1 MLINDSYADKFP
13 GRKTLFGMIHL
24 AGENPVAQA
33 LEEIALYQEEGVD
46 AAIIENYHGS
56 RADVLQTLRSLPQNL
71 TIKIGVNIL
80 PNEYFYSFRLAQ
92 EYHLDFI
99 QLDYIAGKY
108 QGHAP
113 FKLRDYSA
121 YKLSHPHIAV
131 LGGVWPKY
139 YTPLQGSCLKDDV
152 SEGMTRAEAIVVTGE
167 GTGKET
173 PLPKIQGFRKLL
185 GKHPLLIGAGL
196 SLENAAMQLA
206 FADGAIVGS
215 AFKFHN
221 ETEEAVDRKRV
232 HYLMEIVRAF

>member
-1 MLINDSYADKFP
+1 MLINDSYTDKFP
-13 GRKTLFGMIHL
+13 KKKTIFGMIHL
-24 AGENPVAQA
+24 AGEDPVAQA
-33 LEEIALYQEEGVD
+33 LKEIALYQEEGVD

-56 RADVLQTLRSLPQNL
+56 IADVLQTLRSLPKDL

-80 PNEYFYSFRLAQ
+80 PNEYFYSFRLAE

-99 QLDYIAGKY
+99 QLDYVAGKY
-108 QGHAP
+108 KGHAP
-113 FKLRDYSA
+113 LKLRDYSA

-139 YTPLQGSCLKDDV
+139 YTLLEGSRLEDDV

-173 PLPKIQGFRKLL
+173 PLTKIQDFRKLL

-196 SLENAAMQLA
+196 SLENATMQLA
-206 FADGAIVGS
+206 FAYGAIVGS

-221 ETEEAVDRKRV
+221 ETEEAVDKKRV
-232 HYLMEIVRAF
+232 HDLMEIVRAF